1 MPFRRPKLVP
11 TAALDCAGALSAL
24 PKLFSGELE
33 RAQQRSLRAHLNAC
47 ATCKAEYVS
56 QSHTA
61 GAIARDGRV
70 GRAEAERVARR
81 RRLAAL
87 ARAGHEPRPR
97 IWVRTLVVPAF
108 LIVLLARQQ
117 PQEVAARVEAQLG
130 SYRLGER
137 TLAAEHKPQRVQR
150 GDQLHTDES
159 GLLRVFD
166 GDAELR
172 LAGAGSL
179 VVESPA
185 QRRYLL
191 GVGQFEARGAH
202 VFTTRWGVFE
212 LGAGELELEL
222 GASGGRVLLRS
233 GAAEF
238 VRASGACLLEP
249 GEPLELGAGL

>member
-1 MPFRRPKLVP
+1 MLFRRSKLVP
-11 TAALDCAGALSAL
+11 AAALDCDGALRAL

-33 RAQQRSLRAHLNAC
+33 LAQQRSLRAHLNTC
-47 ATCKAEYVS
+47 ATCKAEYVT

-70 GRAEAERVARR
+70 GRAQAERVARR

-87 ARAGHEPRPR
+87 ALAGHEVRPR
-97 IWVRTLVVPAF
+97 IWLRTLVLPAL
-108 LIVLLARQQ
+108 LIVMLARQQ
-117 PQEVAARVEAQLG
+117 PQEVAAHVEAQLG

-137 TLAAEHKPQRVQR
+137 TLAAEHKPQRLVR
-150 GDQLHTDES
+150 GDHLLTDES
-159 GLLRVFD
+159 GLLRLFD
-166 GDAELR
+166 TQSELR

-179 VVESPA
+179 VVQSPA
-185 QRRYLL
+185 EHRYLL
-191 GVGQFEARGAH
+191 GFGQFEARGAH
-202 VFTTRWGVFE
+202 VFTTRWGVLE
-212 LGAGELELEL
+212 LGEGELELEL